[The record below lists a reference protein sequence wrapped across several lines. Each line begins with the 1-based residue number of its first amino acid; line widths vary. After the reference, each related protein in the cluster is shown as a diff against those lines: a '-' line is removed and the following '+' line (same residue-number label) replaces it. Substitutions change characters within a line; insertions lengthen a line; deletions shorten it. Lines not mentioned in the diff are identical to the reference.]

1 MTRSLREYTTCW
13 VRHEPDLEVG
23 MIQIVPSELADVSV
37 EITQASKYYSE
48 ASFSLI
54 ERFCTAVNTNSD
66 IDDRLLRY
74 IVEALQVL
82 IQDNELNLS
91 RFAQTLGIKH
101 KAYRPKNEKRD
112 IEIYWDV
119 REHMREMSYEDAC
132 SNVALSQSLSE
143 DRIQSIYKDR
153 KRNHLEF
160 LREMDEYSA
169 EVTSEDLKTIRR
181 LIEEEQ
187 SDE

>member
-1 MTRSLREYTTCW
+1 
-13 VRHEPDLEVG
+13 
-23 MIQIVPSELADVSV
+23 
-37 EITQASKYYSE
+37 
-48 ASFSLI
+48 
-54 ERFCTAVNTNSD
+54 
-66 IDDRLLRY
+66 
-74 IVEALQVL
+74 
-82 IQDNELNLS
+82 
-91 RFAQTLGIKH
+91 
-101 KAYRPKNEKRD
+101 
-112 IEIYWDV
+112 
-119 REHMREMSYEDAC
+119 MREMSYEDAC